1 MSNTYFQFKQFR
13 INQDRCAM
21 KVTTDACILGAW
33 TPLLPGVKEV
43 LDIGTGTGL
52 LSLMLTQRNPGIRI
66 DAVELEKEAREQ
78 ATENVKN
85 SIWHDR
91 VKVIEADIKE
101 YDSGYKYDLIISNPP
116 FFNNSLLSNN
126 DTDNLARHTLSL
138 SYSELLE
145 VIKYNLSDNGY
156 ASVLLPCPE
165 YFQFY
170 ELINRIGLYEA
181 RKLMIRH
188 NAHSEVKRVITVF
201 GKPKSVES
209 VSCELVIK
217 EDGQNY
223 TAAFK
228 ELLAPFYLY
237 L

>member
-1 MSNTYFQFKQFR
+1 
-13 INQDRCAM
+13 M

-33 TPLLPGVKEV
+33 TPLLPGVKKV

-52 LSLMLTQRNPGIRI
+52 LSLMLTQRNPGISI
-66 DAVELEKEAREQ
+66 DAVELEHAALEQ

-85 SIWHDR
+85 SIWPGR
-91 VKVIEADIKE
+91 IKVIEADIKE

-116 FFNNSLLSNN
+116 FFNNSLLSSK
-126 DTDNLARHTLSL
+126 DPENLARHTISL
-138 SYSELLE
+138 SFSELLKAIQ
-145 VIKYNLSDNGY
+145 VNLSDTGY

-170 ELINRIGLYEA
+170 ELLSDVGFYES
-181 RKLMIRH
+181 RKLLIKH
-188 NAHSEVKRVITVF
+188 TIHSEVKRVISVF
-201 GKPKSVES
+201 GKTKREKAISS
-209 VSCELVIK
+209 ELVIK

-228 ELLAPFYLY
+228 EFLAHFYLY